1 MNIKKI
7 YYQIKKESL
16 LPVAMLYY
24 LYKDNNNIIQIGKY
38 IVVDFN
44 EDEKSIKQME
54 KIAKTD
60 GFMFFVNSNK
70 GKKWLKEN
78 PIKVNVKKMNSFFSL
93 N

>member
-1 MNIKKI
+1 M
-7 YYQIKKESL
+7 
-16 LPVAMLYY
+16 
-24 LYKDNNNIIQIGKY
+24 
-38 IVVDFN
+38 DFN
-44 EDEKSIKQME
+44 EDEKSIKQMG
-54 KIAKTD
+54 KITKTD